1 MTRDLHHSKWN
12 EGNIMTEY
20 ETNFSEQGMNINML
34 EITKPAGFNPE
45 IAPEFIT
52 KRTF

>member
-1 MTRDLHHSKWN
+1 
-12 EGNIMTEY
+12 MTEY

-34 EITKPAGFNPE
+34 EITKPAGMNPE

>member
-1 MTRDLHHSKWN
+1 MNKITLDMTIAEVMGL
-12 EGNIMTEY
+12 
-20 ETNFSEQGMNINML
+20 
-34 EITKPAGFNPE
+34 NPE